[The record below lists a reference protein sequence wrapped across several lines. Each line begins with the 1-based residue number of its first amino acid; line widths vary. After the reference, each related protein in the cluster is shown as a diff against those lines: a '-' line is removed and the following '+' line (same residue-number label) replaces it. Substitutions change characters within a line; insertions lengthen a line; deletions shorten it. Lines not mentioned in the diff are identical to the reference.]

1 MRVLLVCLA
10 GLLVCLQTADSHS
23 LPQKDYETDS
33 SKHDIT
39 IPLNDTSGNNS
50 SSVPDNSSGNLDSNI
65 TTFIVR
71 YVYRKDKKESMGIYA
86 HKNGKIKK
94 ILEDGL
100 AVSDWSP
107 KSRTYLGNKDGI
119 YVYDT
124 ETEKLEKYGNLS
136 DSIIEIVKENRTDD
150 LYILTEDHVVYK
162 VTEEG
167 TKKIKVNEAE
177 HAEKIALDWDENLY
191 YIGANNQPYIIASDG
206 AKKIEGLP
214 ANPTSA
220 SISRPPITIEHGA
233 WFMCEKQPYIIYP
246 NATSEPY
253 VFNDQEK
260 LEYEKRNRAV
270 EAIFLQVW
278 NQTEE

>member
-10 GLLVCLQTADSHS
+10 GLLVCLKTADSHS
-23 LPQKDYETDS
+23 LPQKDYG
-33 SKHDIT
+33 
-39 IPLNDTSGNNS
+39 TSGNNS
-50 SSVPDNSSGNLDSNI
+50 SSDPDSSTGNLDSNT

-71 YVYRKDKKESMGIYA
+71 FVTRNDKKESMGIYA
-86 HKNGKIKK
+86 HKNGKVKK

-100 AVSDWSP
+100 AISDWP
-107 KSRTYLGNKDGI
+107 LNPRTYLGNKDGI
-119 YVYDT
+119 YAYDK

-136 DSIIEIVKENRTDD
+136 DNVIGIVKENRTDD

-162 VTEEG
+162 VIEEG

-177 HAEKIALDWDENLY
+177 HAEQIALDWDDNLY
-191 YIGANNQPYIIASDG
+191 YIGANNQPYVVTSNG
-206 AKKIEGLP
+206 VKKIEGLP

-220 SISRPPITIEHGA
+220 LISRPPITIEHGA
-233 WFMCEKQPYIIYP
+233 WFISGQQPYIIYP
-246 NATSEPY
+246 NATSKPY

-270 EAIFLQVW
+270 EAIFLQVRE
-278 NQTEE
+278 QAGE

>member
-10 GLLVCLQTADSHS
+10 GLLVCLKTADSHS

-50 SSVPDNSSGNLDSNI
+50 SSVPDNSNGIFDSNT
-65 TTFIVR
+65 TTFIARSVTR
-71 YVYRKDKKESMGIYA
+71 VGKKESMGIYA
-86 HKNGKIKK
+86 HKNGKVKK
-94 ILEDGL
+94 ILEGSM
-100 AVSDWSP
+100 AVSPWSS
-107 KSRTYLGNKDGI
+107 KSRAYLGNKDGI

-136 DSIIEIVKENRTDD
+136 DNVIGIAKENRTDD

-177 HAEKIALDWDENLY
+177 HAERIALDWDDNLY
-191 YIGANNQPYIIASDG
+191 YIGANNQPYVVASDG

-214 ANPTSA
+214 ANSTPTL
-220 SISRPPITIEHGA
+220 ISRPPITIEHGA
-233 WFMCEKQPYIIYP
+233 WFISGQQAYIIYP
-246 NATSEPY
+246 NATSELY

-270 EAIFLQVW
+270 QAIFLQVRD
-278 NQTEE
+278 QTEE

>member
-10 GLLVCLQTADSHS
+10 SLLVCLKTADSHS
-23 LPQKDYETDS
+23 LPQKDYDTDS

-39 IPLNDTSGNNS
+39 DPLNDTSENNS
-50 SSVPDNSSGNLDSNI
+50 SSVPENSSGNLDSNT
-65 TTFIVR
+65 TTFILR
-71 YVYRKDKKESMGIYA
+71 YITTGDKKEYKGIYA
-86 HKNGKIKK
+86 HKNGKVKK
-94 ILEDGL
+94 FLKDGM
-100 AVSDWSP
+100 AISDWSP
-107 KSRTYLGNKDGI
+107 SSRTYMSNKDGI
-119 YVYDT
+119 FVYDT

-136 DSIIEIVKENRTDD
+136 DSIIGIAKENRTND

-177 HAEKIALDWDENLY
+177 HAEKIALDWDDNLY
-191 YIGANNQPYIIASDG
+191 YIGANNQPYVVASDG
-206 AKKIEGLP
+206 AKKIGGLSS
-214 ANPTSA
+214 NPTSA
-220 SISRPPITIEHGA
+220 FISKPPITIEHGA

-260 LEYEKRNRAV
+260 LEYEKRIRDLDV
-270 EAIFLQVW
+270 IFSQLD
-278 NQTEE
+278 NQPAE